1 MSTAVPLPMSSPR
14 ASILLVDD
22 TPGHLLALEGILAS
36 LGQRLVRATSGRE
49 ALRRVLDEDFA
60 AVLMDMN
67 LGDMTGV
74 EVLGLLRERERSRR
88 TPVLLMTAGD
98 GDEKEWLAAYAH
110 GAVDYL
116 RKPLRP
122 EILLAKVSMFV
133 ELHLARE
140 AVQRREEA
148 LRERERDALEVVH
161 RERLHAF
168 FLQAP
173 VGISITRGPDFVFEL
188 ANPYYE
194 LLVGRKVTPGRA
206 LMDVFPEMATQP
218 EVMEILREVVRT
230 KQPFVRPEFEVMLER
245 DGKRDSVFFNV
256 IYHPLTEM
264 DGTASGIITLATD
277 VTEFVRAR
285 RHTEGLAQDLRR
297 QQAALADSEQRL
309 RLALTATQLGTFD
322 MDLVS
327 QVLKWDA
334 RCKALFGL
342 PPDAESS
349 YETFVAGLHPEDRD
363 AVKRA
368 VELSW
373 DPSGRGDYDV
383 AYRTVGLKDGVERWV
398 RATGRTYFED
408 GKPVRFVGTVQDI
421 TARKRAD
428 AERARLM
435 ASELRRTE
443 QLRGLSR
450 ASLALNAAGGVQAIL
465 DLITLKARKL
475 IGTHQSS
482 VHLLET
488 LDAAQPF
495 FALSAAGHG
504 GAHAPGADAPAVD
517 ERGLF
522 ARVCQENRPL
532 RLTRAELQK
541 DPDYARAPAAP
552 PPALP
557 LKGLLAVPLVGHD
570 GRNLGLVQVSDKAE
584 GDFDSDD
591 ETIAVQLAQMASVA
605 LENARLYETAQA
617 ERRNLFAVLKQLP
630 AAITVL
636 RGPELHFEM
645 VNDLRQKLTGS
656 RPLIGLTVRQ
666 ALPELK
672 DQGQIEQ
679 LLHVYRT
686 GETYRGHEVPMR
698 LGRDVDQDAPEGYFN
713 LTFQPLRNAE
723 GKVDGIVSVS
733 WEVTEQV
740 LARRRIEALASELR
754 EREQQFRTLADSI
767 PQLSWMAEPGGRLFW
782 FNQRWYDYTGTTQ
795 RQVGEK
801 DWNELLSPEDS
812 ERVLERFNAALREGT
827 LWEDQFRL
835 RRADGAYRWF
845 LSRAVPVRD
854 AEGRIAR
861 WFGTNTDID
870 DERRILESLK
880 RAEEEIR
887 ALNTGL
893 EKRVRERTA
902 QLQEANKE
910 LESFSYSVSHDLRAP
925 LRHITG
931 FAQLL
936 DRRAGGKLDDIS
948 KGYLSTIAGA
958 AKQGGT
964 LVDDLL
970 AFSRMGRAELRQTRV
985 DLGQLVEEARRDL
998 TPETQSRQV
1007 EWRVG
1012 ALPTVEGDPALL
1024 RQVIHNL
1031 LANALKYTRPKPTA
1045 LIEVGARDVE
1055 GEVVVWVRD
1064 NGVGFEMQ
1072 YVDKLFGVFQR
1083 LHTAEEF
1090 EGTGIGLANVRRIV
1104 SRHGGRTWAEG
1115 AVGQGATFTF
1125 TLPRASPL
1133 EKKEETHA

>member
-1 MSTAVPLPMSSPR
+1 MSSAAVSLPASSPR
-14 ASILLVDD
+14 ASILIVDD
-22 TPGHLLALEGILAS
+22 TPGHLLALEGILTP
-36 LGQRLVRATSGRE
+36 LGQRLVRASSGRE

-74 EVLGLLRERERSRR
+74 EVLGLLRERDRSRR

-133 ELHLARE
+133 ELYQARE
-140 AVQRREEA
+140 AVQRREES
-148 LRERERDALEVVH
+148 LRERERHALEAVH

-168 FLQAP
+168 FMQAP

-194 LLVGRKVTPGRA
+194 LLVGRRVTPGQSMLDA
-206 LMDVFPEMATQP
+206 FPEMASQP
-218 EVMEILREVVRT
+218 EVMEVLRGVVRT
-230 KQPFVRPEFEVMLER
+230 KQPFVRPEFEVKLER
-245 DGKRDSVFFNV
+245 DGQMDSVFFNV
-256 IYHPLTEM
+256 IYHPMMEL

-285 RHTEGLAQDLRR
+285 RHTEALTQDLQR

-322 MDLVS
+322 MDV
-327 QVLKWDA
+327 VTGELKWDA

-342 PPDAESS
+342 PPDSESS
-349 YETFVAGLHPEDRD
+349 YDKFLAGLHPEDRE
-363 AVKRA
+363 AVQRA
-368 VELSW
+368 VALSW
-373 DPSGRGDYDV
+373 DPTGKGDYDV

-398 RATGRTYFED
+398 RATGRTHFQD

-435 ASELRRTE
+435 AGELRRTE

-450 ASLALNAAGGVQAIL
+450 ASLALNAAGNVPAIL
-465 DLITLKARKL
+465 ELVTAKARKL
-475 IGTHQSS
+475 IGANQSFTQ
-482 VHLLET
+482 VADGR
-488 LDAAQPF
+488 DAPPLAS
-495 FALSAAGHG
+495 LSAAGHEPTV
-504 GAHAPGADAPAVD
+504 PGAVQPGVD

-532 RLTRAELQK
+532 RLTREELRQHAAYAE
-541 DPDYARAPAAP
+541 APPEP

-557 LKGLLAVPLVGHD
+557 LKGFLAVPLVGHD
-570 GRNLGLVQVSDKAE
+570 GRNLGLVQVSDKVE
-584 GDFDSDD
+584 GDFDAED
-591 ETIAVQLAQMASVA
+591 ETVAVQLAQMASVA

-636 RGPELHFEM
+636 RGPELIFEM
-645 VNDLRQKLTGS
+645 ANDLRLKLTGS
-656 RPLIGLTVRQ
+656 RPLLGLPVRQ

-672 DQGQIEQ
+672 DQGQVEQ
-679 LLHVYRT
+679 LEHVYRT

-698 LGRDVDQDAPEGYFN
+698 LGRDVGQEAPEGYFN

-740 LARRRIEALASELR
+740 LARRRIEALAAELK

-767 PQLSWMAEPGGRLFW
+767 PQLSWMAEPDGRLFW
-782 FNQRWYDYTGTTQ
+782 FNQRWYDYTGTSPAL
-795 RQVGEK
+795 VGQK
-801 DWNELLSPEDS
+801 DWNELIEPEDAA
-812 ERVLERFNAALREGT
+812 RVLEHFNAALREGT

-835 RRADGAYRWF
+835 RRADGSYRWF
-845 LSRAVPVRD
+845 LSRAMPVRD
-854 AEGRIAR
+854 GEGRIAR

-870 DERRILESLK
+870 DERRTLESLK

-887 ALNTGL
+887 HLNTGL

-936 DRRAGGKLDDIS
+936 ERRAGAKLDDVS
-948 KGYLSTIAGA
+948 RGYLTTIAGA

-970 AFSRMGRAELRQTRV
+970 AFSRMGRAEMRQSRV

-998 TPETQSRQV
+998 TPETTGRQV

-1012 ALPTVEGDPALL
+1012 SLPSVEGDPALL

-1031 LANALKYTRPKPTA
+1031 LANALKYTRPKPEA
-1045 LIEVGARDVE
+1045 LIEVGARE
-1055 GEVVVWVRD
+1055 TETEVAVWVRD

-1133 EKKEETHA
+1133 EKKVETHA

>member
-1 MSTAVPLPMSSPR
+1 MSFAAAPLSSTPPR
-14 ASILLVDD
+14 ASLLLVDD
-22 TPGHLLALEGILAS
+22 TPGHLLALEAILAP
-36 LGQRLVRATSGRE
+36 LGQRLVRASSGRE

-60 AVLMDMN
+60 AVLLDMN

-74 EVLGLLRERERSRR
+74 DVLNLMRERERNRR

-98 GDEKEWLAAYAH
+98 GDEKEWLAAYSH

-122 EILLAKVSMFV
+122 EILLAKVTMFV
-133 ELHLARE
+133 ELFLARE

-148 LRERERDALEVVH
+148 LRERERAALEITH
-161 RERLHAF
+161 RERLHSF
-168 FLQAP
+168 FMQVP
-173 VGISITRGPDFVFEL
+173 VGIAILRGPQLVFEF
-188 ANPYYE
+188 ANPSYGV
-194 LLVGRKVTPGRA
+194 LVGRDVTLGKPMMEA
-206 LMDVFPEMATQP
+206 LPELRSQP
-218 EVMEILREVVRT
+218 EVLAILRRVVETRE
-230 KQPFVRPEFEVMLER
+230 PFIHPEFRIELER
-245 DGKRDSVFFNV
+245 GGQREEAFFNV
-256 IYHPLTEM
+256 IYHPLVEA
-264 DGTASGIITLATD
+264 DRASGIIALAVD
-277 VTEFVRAR
+277 VTNWVQAR
-285 RHTEGLAQDLRR
+285 RKTDMLTQDLRQ
-297 QQAALADSEQRL
+297 QQAALRDSEQRL
-309 RLALTATQLGTFD
+309 RLALTATALGTFD
-322 MDLVS
+322 MNMVTGTLD
-327 QVLKWDA
+327 WDA

-342 PPDAESS
+342 PPEATAS
-349 YETFVAGLHPEDRD
+349 YALFLEGLHPEDRE
-363 AVKRA
+363 A
-368 VELSW
+368 VEQAVALSW
-373 DPSGRGDYDV
+373 DPAGTGDYDI
-383 AYRTVGLKDGVERWV
+383 AYRTVGLKDRVERWV
-398 RATGRTYFED
+398 RAMGRTYFED
-408 GKPVRFVGTVQDI
+408 GRAVRFVGTVQDI

-428 AERARLM
+428 AERARLL
-435 ASELRRTE
+435 AGELRRTE

-450 ASLALNAAGGVQAIL
+450 ASLALNAAGSMQAIL
-465 DLITLKARKL
+465 ELVSLKARKL
-475 IGTHQSS
+475 IGANQSA
-482 VHLLET
+482 VQVLEWR
-488 LDAAQPF
+488 DAAQPLT
-495 FALSAAGHG
+495 ALSVADPDLLAS
-504 GAHAPGADAPAVD
+504 GATVD

-522 ARVCQENRPL
+522 AQVCQENRPL
-532 RLTRAELQK
+532 RLTREELLALPAWK
-541 DPDYARAPAAP
+541 DAAP
-552 PPALP
+552 SQQGPALP
-557 LKGLLAVPLVGHD
+557 LKGFLAVPMVGHD
-570 GRNLGLVQVSDKAE
+570 GRNLGLMQVSDKVE
-584 GDFDSDD
+584 GDFDAED

-636 RGPELHFEM
+636 RGPELVFEM
-645 VNDLRQKLTGS
+645 ANDLRLKLTGS
-656 RPLIGLTVRQ
+656 RPLLGLTVRQ
-666 ALPELK
+666 ALPELNE
-672 DQGQIEQ
+672 QGQVAQ
-679 LLHVYRT
+679 LEAVYRT

-698 LGRDVDQDAPEGYFN
+698 LGRDVGQDAPEGYFN

-740 LARRRIEALASELR
+740 LARRRIEALAAELK

-767 PQLSWMAEPGGRLFW
+767 PQLSWMAEPEGRLFW
-782 FNQRWYDYTGTTQ
+782 FNQRWYDYTGTSPS
-795 RQVGEK
+795 QVGEK
-801 DWNELLSPEDS
+801 DWSELIDPEDAA
-812 ERVLERFNAALREGT
+812 RVLEHFNAALREGT

-835 RRADGAYRWF
+835 RRADGSYRWF
-845 LSRAVPVRD
+845 LSRARPVRD
-854 AEGRIAR
+854 GEGRIVR

-870 DERRILESLK
+870 DERRTLESLK
-880 RAEEEIR
+880 QAEEEIR
-887 ALNTGL
+887 HLNTGL

-936 DRRAGGKLDDIS
+936 ERRAAAKLDDVAR
-948 KGYLSTIAGA
+948 GYLTTIAGA

-970 AFSRMGRAELRQTRV
+970 AFSRMGRAEMRQSRV
-985 DLGQLVEEARRDL
+985 DLDQLVAEARKDL
-998 TPETQSRQV
+998 LPEANGRQV
-1007 EWRVG
+1007 EWQVG
-1012 ALPTVEGDPALL
+1012 ELPTVEGDPALL

-1031 LANALKYTRPKPTA
+1031 LANALKYTRPKPEA
-1045 LIEVGARDVE
+1045 RIEVGTREEE

-1125 TLPRASPL
+1125 TLPRTSPL
-1133 EKKEETHA
+1133 EKKEEERTRA

>member
-1 MSTAVPLPMSSPR
+1 MSSAASLLRSSPR
-14 ASILLVDD
+14 ASILIVDD
-22 TPGHLLALEGILAS
+22 TPGHLLALEGILAQ
-36 LGQRLVRATSGRE
+36 LGQRLVRAASGRE

-74 EVLGLLRERERSRR
+74 EVLGLLRERERNRR

-140 AVQRREEA
+140 AVQQREEA
-148 LRERERDALEVVH
+148 LRERERDAMEAMH

-168 FLQAP
+168 FMQAP
-173 VGISITRGPDFVFEL
+173 VGISIVRGPDFVFEL
-188 ANPYYE
+188 ANPHYE
-194 LLVGRKVTPGRA
+194 LLVGRKVRPGQA
-206 LMDVFPEMATQP
+206 LREVFPEMDSQP
-218 EVMEILREVVRT
+218 EIMEVLREVVRT
-230 KQPFVRPEFEVMLER
+230 RQPFSRPEFEVQLER
-245 DGKRDSVFFNV
+245 DGHPDSVFFNV
-256 IYHPLTEM
+256 IYHPLVEL
-264 DGTASGIITLATD
+264 DGTAAGIITLATD

-285 RHTEGLAQDLRR
+285 RRTEALTQDLRR

-309 RLALTATQLGTFD
+309 RLALTATSLGTFD
-322 MDLVS
+322 MDTVNGTLR
-327 QVLKWDA
+327 WDA

-342 PPDAESS
+342 PPEAEAS
-349 YETFVAGLHPEDRD
+349 YELFLAGLHPEDRD
-363 AVKRA
+363 AVQRA
-368 VELSW
+368 VALSW
-373 DPSGRGDYDV
+373 DPTGRGDYDV

-398 RATGRTYFED
+398 RATGRTLFEE
-408 GKPVRFVGTVQDI
+408 GRPVRFVGTVQDI

-435 ASELRRTE
+435 AGELRRTE

-465 DLITLKARKL
+465 DLVTLKARKL
-475 IGTHQSS
+475 IGANQSS
-482 VHLLET
+482 VRLVEGREAGPPLT
-488 LDAAQPF
+488 
-495 FALSAAGHG
+495 ALSSVE
-504 GAHAPGADAPAVD
+504 PGAATEVD

-532 RLTRAELQK
+532 RLTRDELRQHAS
-541 DPDYARAPAAP
+541 YAQAIPAPS
-552 PPALP
+552 PALP
-557 LKGLLAVPLVGHD
+557 LKGFLAVPLVGHD
-570 GRNLGLVQVSDKAE
+570 GRNLGLVQVSDKVE
-584 GDFDSDD
+584 GDFDAED
-591 ETIAVQLAQMASVA
+591 ETVAVQLAQMASVA
-605 LENARLYETAQA
+605 LENARLYETLQA

-636 RGPELHFEM
+636 RGPELIFEM

-656 RPLIGLTVRQ
+656 RPLVGLTVRQ

-672 DQGQIEQ
+672 DQGQVEQ
-679 LLHVYRT
+679 LERVFRT

-698 LGRDVDQDAPEGYFN
+698 LSREVGQDAPEGYFN
-713 LTFQPLRNAE
+713 LTFQPLLNAE
-723 GKVDGIVSVS
+723 GQVEGIVSVS

-740 LARRRIEALASELR
+740 LARRRIEALAAELR

-767 PQLSWMAEPGGRLFW
+767 PQLAWMTEPDGSIFW
-782 FNQRWYDYTGTTQ
+782 FNQRWYDYTGSSLEQMQGWGWTS
-795 RQVGEK
+795 VH
-801 DWNELLSPEDS
+801 DPEDVD
-812 ERVLERFNAALREGT
+812 RVVAHFKAALSEGR
-827 LWEDQFRL
+827 LWEDQFRM
-835 RRADGAYRWF
+835 RRADGTFRWF
-845 LSRAVPVRD
+845 LSRAMPVRD
-854 AEGRIAR
+854 AEGRIVR

-870 DERRILESLK
+870 DERRTLESLK
-880 RAEEEIR
+880 QAEEEIR
-887 ALNTGL
+887 RLNTGL

-936 DRRAGGKLDDIS
+936 DRRAAAKLDDVS
-948 KGYLSTIAGA
+948 RGYLSTIAGA

-985 DLGQLVEEARRDL
+985 DLGPLVDEVRKDL
-998 TPETQSRQV
+998 LPESTGRQV
-1007 EWRVG
+1007 EWRV
-1012 ALPTVEGDPALL
+1012 APLPSVEGDPALL

-1031 LANALKYTRPKPTA
+1031 LSNALKYTRPKPEA
-1045 LIEVGARDVE
+1045 LIEVGGRE
-1055 GEVVVWVRD
+1055 TETEVAVWVRD

-1083 LHTAEEF
+1083 LHMAEEF

-1125 TLPRASPL
+1125 TLPRTSPL
-1133 EKKEETHA
+1133 EKQEDRA

>member
-1 MSTAVPLPMSSPR
+1 MSSAATPLSQSRPR
-14 ASILLVDD
+14 ASLLLVDD
-22 TPGHLLALEGILAS
+22 TPGHLLALEGILAP
-36 LGQRLVRATSGRE
+36 LGQRLVRAASGRE

-74 EVLGLLRERERSRR
+74 EVLNLMRERERNKR

-140 AVQRREEA
+140 AVQQREEA
-148 LRERERDALEVVH
+148 LRERERDALELVH
-161 RERLHAF
+161 RERLHSF
-168 FLQAP
+168 FMQAP
-173 VGISITRGPDFVFEL
+173 VGISIVRGPDFVFEL
-188 ANPYYE
+188 ANPFYE
-194 LLVGRKVTPGRA
+194 RLVGRKISPGRP
-206 LMDVFPEMATQP
+206 LVEVFPEMAAQP
-218 EVMEILREVVRT
+218 EVLEVLRGVVRT
-230 KQPFVRPEFEVMLER
+230 KVPFVRPEFEVVLER
-245 DGKRDSVFFNV
+245 DGKPGSVFFNV
-256 IYHPLTEM
+256 IYHPLVES
-264 DGTASGIITLATD
+264 DGKVSGIITLATD
-277 VTEFVRAR
+277 VTEWVHSRQR
-285 RHTEGLAQDLRR
+285 TEALTVDLRR
-297 QQAALADSEQRL
+297 QQGALLDSEQRL
-309 RLALTATQLGTFD
+309 RMALTATQLGTFD
-322 MDLVS
+322 MNMVTG
-327 QVLKWDA
+327 VLDWDA
-334 RCKALFGL
+334 RCKTLFGL
-342 PPDAESS
+342 PPESEVS
-349 YETFVAGLHPEDRD
+349 YALFLEGLHPEDRERVNQ
-363 AVKRA
+363 AVARSA
-368 VELSW
+368 
-373 DPSGRGDYDV
+373 DPSGTGDYDV
-383 AYRTVGLKDGVERWV
+383 AYRTVGLKDGVLRWV
-398 RATGRTYFED
+398 RATGRMHFED
-408 GKPVRFVGTVQDI
+408 GRALRFVGTVQDI
-421 TARKRAD
+421 TEARFAEE
-428 AERARLM
+428 ERARLL
-435 ASELRRTE
+435 AGELRRTE

-450 ASLALNAAGGVQAIL
+450 ASLALNAAGNVQAIL
-465 DLITLKARKL
+465 DLVTLKARKL
-475 IGTHQSS
+475 IGANQSS
-482 VHLLET
+482 VHVVEGR
-488 LDAAQPF
+488 DAAHPLT
-495 FALSAAGHG
+495 ALSAAE
-504 GAHAPGADAPAVD
+504 AHATAVD

-522 ARVCQENRPL
+522 AQVCLENHPL
-532 RLTRAELQK
+532 RLTRDELLEHPVWK
-541 DPDYARAPAAP
+541 DGP
-552 PPALP
+552 PTEGPALP
-557 LKGLLAVPLVGHD
+557 LHGFLAVPLVGHD
-570 GRNLGLVQVSDKAE
+570 GRNLGLMQVSDKLD
-584 GDFDSDD
+584 GDFDAED
-591 ETIAVQLAQMASVA
+591 ETVAVQLAQMASVA

-636 RGPELHFEM
+636 RGPELVFEM
-645 VNDLRQKLTGS
+645 ANDLRLKLTGS
-656 RPLIGLTVRQ
+656 RPLVGLPIRE

-672 DQGQIEQ
+672 DQRQIEDLEQ
-679 LLHVYRT
+679 VYRT
-686 GETYRGHEVPMR
+686 GETFQGREVPMR
-698 LGRDVDQDAPEGYFN
+698 LGRDLGQDAPEGYFN
-713 LTFQPLRNAE
+713 LTFQPLLNAE

-740 LARRRIEALASELR
+740 LSRQRIEALALELK

-767 PQLSWMAEPGGRLFW
+767 PQLSWMAEPDGHLFW
-782 FNQRWYDYTGTTQ
+782 FNQRWFDYTGTTSETSQ
-795 RQVGEK
+795 GRN
-801 DWNELLSPEDS
+801 WNALIAPEDA
-812 ERVLERFNAALREGT
+812 ERVLVRFNAALREGEP
-827 LWEDQFRL
+827 WEDQFRL

-845 LSRAVPVRD
+845 LSRAMPVRD

-870 DERRILESLK
+870 DERRTLESLK
-880 RAEEEIR
+880 HAEEEIR
-887 ALNTGL
+887 RLNTGL

-936 DRRAGGKLDDIS
+936 DRRAGPKLDDVA

-970 AFSRMGRAELRQTRV
+970 AFSRMGRAEMRQMRV
-985 DLGQLVEEARRDL
+985 DLGQLVEEARKDL
-998 TPETQSRQV
+998 LPEASGRQV
-1007 EWRVG
+1007 EWKVSE
-1012 ALPTVEGDPALL
+1012 LPTVEGDPALL

-1031 LANALKYTRPKPTA
+1031 LANALKYTRPKPEA
-1045 LIEVGARDVE
+1045 LIEVGAREAE
-1055 GEVVVWVRD
+1055 GEAVVWVRD

-1125 TLPRASPL
+1125 TLPRTSPL
-1133 EKKEETHA
+1133 EKKEEET

>member
-1 MSTAVPLPMSSPR
+1 MSSAAASVPASSPR
-14 ASILLVDD
+14 ASILIVDD
-22 TPGHLLALEGILAS
+22 TPGHLLALEGILLP

-140 AVQRREEA
+140 AVQRREES
-148 LRERERDALEVVH
+148 LRERERDALEAVH

-168 FLQAP
+168 FMQAP

-194 LLVGRKVTPGRA
+194 LLVGRRVTPGQA
-206 LMDVFPEMATQP
+206 LTDVFPEMASQP
-218 EVMEILREVVRT
+218 EVMEVLRGVVRT
-230 KQPFVRPEFEVMLER
+230 RQPFVRPEFEVKLVR
-245 DGKRDSVFFNV
+245 DGQPDSVFFNV
-256 IYHPLTEM
+256 IYHPMVEV

-285 RHTEGLAQDLRR
+285 RHTEALTQDLRK

-309 RLALTATQLGTFD
+309 RLALTATALGTFD
-322 MDLVS
+322 MDVVTGELR
-327 QVLKWDA
+327 WDA

-342 PPDAESS
+342 PQDSESS
-349 YETFVAGLHPEDRD
+349 YELFLAGLHVEDRD
-363 AVKRA
+363 AVQRA
-368 VELSW
+368 IALSW
-373 DPSGRGDYDV
+373 DPTGRGDYDV

-398 RATGRTYFED
+398 RATGRTHFHD

-428 AERARLM
+428 AERTRLM
-435 ASELRRTE
+435 AGELRRTE

-450 ASLALNAAGGVQAIL
+450 ASLALNAAGSVPAIL
-465 DLITLKARKL
+465 ELVTLKARKL
-475 IGTHQSS
+475 IGANQSF
-482 VHLLET
+482 VRVADGRDAPT
-488 LDAAQPF
+488 LG
-495 FALSAAGHG
+495 ALSAVEHDPQ
-504 GAHAPGADAPAVD
+504 APGAAQVGVD

-532 RLTRAELQK
+532 RLTRAELRQHAA
-541 DPDYARAPAAP
+541 YSEAPAAP
-552 PPALP
+552 QPALP
-557 LKGLLAVPLVGHD
+557 LKGFLAVPLVGHD
-570 GRNLGLVQVSDKAE
+570 GRNLGLMQVSDKLE
-584 GDFDSDD
+584 GDFDAED

-636 RGPELHFEM
+636 RGPELVFEM
-645 VNDLRQKLTGS
+645 ANDLRLKLTGS
-656 RPLIGLTVRQ
+656 RPLLGLTVRQ
-666 ALPELK
+666 ALPELNE
-672 DQGQIEQ
+672 QGQVAQ
-679 LLHVYRT
+679 LEAVYRT

-698 LGRDVDQDAPEGYFN
+698 LGRDVGQDAPEGYFN

-740 LARRRIEALASELR
+740 LARRRIEALAAELK

-767 PQLSWMAEPGGRLFW
+767 PQLSWMAEPEGRLFW
-782 FNQRWYDYTGTTQ
+782 FNQRWYDYTGTSPS
-795 RQVGEK
+795 QVGEK
-801 DWNELLSPEDS
+801 DWSELIDPEDAA
-812 ERVLERFNAALREGT
+812 RVLEHFNAALREGT

-835 RRADGAYRWF
+835 RRADGSYRWF
-845 LSRAVPVRD
+845 LSRARPVRD
-854 AEGRIAR
+854 GEGRIVR

-870 DERRILESLK
+870 DERRTLESLK
-880 RAEEEIR
+880 QAEEEIR
-887 ALNTGL
+887 HLNTGL

-936 DRRAGGKLDDIS
+936 ERRAGAKLDDVA

-970 AFSRMGRAELRQTRV
+970 AFSRMGRAELRQSRV

-998 TPETQSRQV
+998 MPEATGRQV

-1012 ALPTVEGDPALL
+1012 SLPTVEGDPSLL

-1031 LANALKYTRPKPTA
+1031 LANALKYTRPKPEA
-1045 LIEVGARDVE
+1045 LIEVGARETE
-1055 GEVVVWVRD
+1055 GEVAVWVRD

-1115 AVGQGATFTF
+1115 AVGQGASFTF
-1125 TLPRASPL
+1125 TLPRASPV
-1133 EKKEETHA
+1133 EKKVETHA

>member
-1 MSTAVPLPMSSPR
+1 MPSAAVSLPTSPPG
-14 ASILLVDD
+14 ASILIVDD
-22 TPGHLLALEGILAS
+22 TPGHLLALEGILAP

-49 ALRRVLDEDFA
+49 ALRRLLDEDFA

-122 EILLAKVSMFV
+122 EILQAKVSMFV
-133 ELHLARE
+133 ELYLARE
-140 AVQRREEA
+140 AVQLREES
-148 LRERERDALEVVH
+148 LRERERHALEAVH

-168 FLQAP
+168 FMQAP

-194 LLVGRKVTPGRA
+194 LLVGRRVTPGQA
-206 LMDVFPEMATQP
+206 LLDVFPEMASQP
-218 EVMEILREVVRT
+218 EILEVLRGVVRT
-230 KQPFVRPEFEVMLER
+230 KQPFVRPEFEVKLER
-245 DGKRDSVFFNV
+245 DGQPDSVFFNV
-256 IYHPLTEM
+256 IYHPMVEL

-285 RHTEGLAQDLRR
+285 RHTEALAQDLRK

-309 RLALTATQLGTFD
+309 RLALTATALGTFD
-322 MDLVS
+322 MDILTGE
-327 QVLKWDA
+327 LKWDA

-342 PPDAESS
+342 PPEAESS
-349 YETFVAGLHPEDRD
+349 YDLFLAGLHPEDRE
-363 AVKRA
+363 AVQRA
-368 VELSW
+368 VALSW
-373 DPSGRGDYDV
+373 DPTGRGDYDV
-383 AYRTVGLKDGVERWV
+383 AYRTVGLKDRVERWV
-398 RATGRTYFED
+398 RATGRTYFQD
-408 GKPVRFVGTVQDI
+408 DKPVRFVGTVQDI

-435 ASELRRTE
+435 AGELRRTE

-450 ASLALNAAGGVQAIL
+450 ASLALNAAGSVPAIL
-465 DLITLKARKL
+465 ELVILKARKL
-475 IGTHQSS
+475 IGANQAS
-482 VHLLET
+482 VQVV
-488 LDAAQPF
+488 DGRDAQPLS
-495 FALSAAGHG
+495 ALSAQEHDPL
-504 GAHAPGADAPAVD
+504 APGAAQVAVD

-532 RLTRAELQK
+532 RLTREELRK
-541 DPDYARAPAAP
+541 LAAYTDAPPAP

-557 LKGLLAVPLVGHD
+557 LKGFLAVPLVGHD
-570 GRNLGLVQVSDKAE
+570 GRNLGLLQVSDKVE
-584 GDFDSDD
+584 GDFDAED
-591 ETIAVQLAQMASVA
+591 ETVAVQLAQMASVA

-636 RGPELHFEM
+636 RGPELVFEM
-645 VNDLRQKLTGS
+645 ANDLRLKLTGS
-656 RPLIGLTVRQ
+656 RPLLGLPVRE

-672 DQGQIEQ
+672 EQEQIARLEE
-679 LLHVYRT
+679 VYRT
-686 GETYRGHEVPMR
+686 GTTYQGREVPMR
-698 LGRDVDQDAPEGYFN
+698 LGRDVGQDAPEGYFN
-713 LTFQPLRNAE
+713 LTFQPLLNAE

-740 LARRRIEALASELR
+740 LARRRIEALAAELK

-767 PQLSWMAEPGGRLFW
+767 PQLAWMAEPDGRLFW
-782 FNQRWYDYTGTTQ
+782 FNQRWYDYTGTTAD
-795 RQVGEK
+795 QVREK
-801 DWNELLSPEDS
+801 DWNALIDPEDAA
-812 ERVLERFNAALREGT
+812 RVQERFNVSLREGT

-835 RRADGAYRWF
+835 RRADGSYRWF
-845 LSRAVPVRD
+845 LSRAMPVRD
-854 AEGRIAR
+854 GEGRIAR

-870 DERRILESLK
+870 DERRTLESLK
-880 RAEEEIR
+880 HAEEEIR
-887 ALNTGL
+887 HLNTGL
-893 EKRVRERTA
+893 ERRVRERTA

-936 DRRAGGKLDDIS
+936 ERRAGAKLDDVS

-970 AFSRMGRAELRQTRV
+970 AFSRMGRAELRQSRV

-998 TPETQSRQV
+998 APEANGRQV

-1012 ALPTVEGDPALL
+1012 SLPSVEGDPALL
-1024 RQVIHNL
+1024 RQVVHNL
-1031 LANALKYTRPKPTA
+1031 LANALKYTRPKPEA
-1045 LIEVGARDVE
+1045 LIEVGARETD
-1055 GEVVVWVRD
+1055 GEVTVWVRD

-1125 TLPRASPL
+1125 TLPRASPA
-1133 EKKEETHA
+1133 EKKVETHA

>member
-1 MSTAVPLPMSSPR
+1 MSSAAVSRPTSSPR
-14 ASILLVDD
+14 ASILIVDD
-22 TPGHLLALEGILAS
+22 TPGHILALEGILAP
-36 LGQRLVRATSGRE
+36 LGQRLVRAASGRE

-74 EVLGLLRERERSRR
+74 EVLGLLRERERNRR

-133 ELHLARE
+133 ELHLAHE

-148 LRERERDALEVVH
+148 LRVRERDALEAVH

-168 FLQAP
+168 FMQAP

-194 LLVGRKVTPGRA
+194 LLVGRRVTPGQA
-206 LMDVFPEMATQP
+206 LLEAFPELASQP
-218 EVMEILREVVRT
+218 EVLEVLRGVVRT
-230 KQPFVRPEFEVMLER
+230 KQPFVRPEFEVRLER
-245 DGKRDSVFFNV
+245 DGQLDSVFFNV
-256 IYHPLTEM
+256 IYHPMVEL
-264 DGTASGIITLATD
+264 DGTASGVITLAAD

-285 RHTEGLAQDLRR
+285 RHTEALTQDLRR

-322 MDLVS
+322 MDV
-327 QVLKWDA
+327 VTRGLKWDA

-342 PPDAESS
+342 PPDAEPS
-349 YETFVAGLHPEDRD
+349 YDLFLAGVHPEDRD
-363 AVKRA
+363 AVQRA
-368 VELSW
+368 VALSW
-373 DPSGRGDYDV
+373 DPGGRGDYDV
-383 AYRTVGLKDGVERWV
+383 AYRIVGLKDGVERWV
-398 RATGRTYFED
+398 RATGRTHFQD

-435 ASELRRTE
+435 AGELRRTE

-450 ASLALNAAGGVQAIL
+450 ASLALNAAGSVPAIL
-465 DLITLKARKL
+465 ELVTLKARKL
-475 IGTHQSS
+475 IGASQSF
-482 VHLLET
+482 VQVADGGDTPPL
-488 LDAAQPF
+488 A
-495 FALSAAGHG
+495 ALSAAGQEPT
-504 GAHAPGADAPAVD
+504 APGAAQVPVD

-522 ARVCQENRPL
+522 ARVCRENRPL
-532 RLTRAELQK
+532 RLTREELRRHAA
-541 DPDYARAPAAP
+541 YTEAPPAP

-557 LKGLLAVPLVGHD
+557 LKGFLAVPLVGHD
-570 GRNLGLVQVSDKAE
+570 GRNLGLVQVSDKVE
-584 GDFDSDD
+584 GDFDAED
-591 ETIAVQLAQMASVA
+591 EAVAVQLAQMASVA

-636 RGPELHFEM
+636 RGPDLVFEM
-645 VNDLRQKLTGS
+645 ANDLRLKLTGS
-656 RPLIGLTVRQ
+656 RPLLGLPVRQ

-672 DQGQIEQ
+672 DQEQ
-679 LLHVYRT
+679 LVQLERVYRT
-686 GETYRGHEVPMR
+686 GELYHGHEVPML
-698 LGRDVDQDAPEGYFN
+698 LGRDVGQAAPEGYFN

-723 GKVDGIVSVS
+723 GKVDGVVAVS

-740 LARRRIEALASELR
+740 LARRRIEALAAELKD
-754 EREQQFRTLADSI
+754 REQQFRTLADSI
-767 PQLSWMAEPGGRLFW
+767 PQLAWMAEPDGRLFW
-782 FNQRWYDYTGTTQ
+782 FNQRWYDYTGTAPSLSEQ
-795 RQVGEK
+795 K
-801 DWNELLSPEDS
+801 DWNELLDPEDAG
-812 ERVLERFNAALREGT
+812 RVLEHFSAALREGK

-835 RRADGAYRWF
+835 RRADGSYRWF
-845 LSRAVPVRD
+845 LSRAMPVRD
-854 AEGRIAR
+854 GEGRIAR

-870 DERRILESLK
+870 DERRTLESLK

-887 ALNTGL
+887 HLNTGL

-936 DRRAGGKLDDIS
+936 ERRAGARLDDVS
-948 KGYLSTIAGA
+948 RGYLSTIAGA

-970 AFSRMGRAELRQTRV
+970 AFSRMGRAELRQSRV
-985 DLGQLVEEARRDL
+985 DLRQLVEEARHDL
-998 TPETQSRQV
+998 MPEAAERKV

-1012 ALPTVEGDPALL
+1012 DLPTVEGDAALL

-1031 LANALKYTRPKPTA
+1031 LANALKYTRPKPEA
-1045 LIEVGARDVE
+1045 LIEVGARE
-1055 GEVVVWVRD
+1055 TESEVAVWVRD

-1133 EKKEETHA
+1133 EKKVETHA